1 MSEKRFLMMVRIG
14 EVPREIETEWNRWY
28 DCEHI
33 PKRLKIPGFISA
45 RRYKSVENEYNIL
58 IRTGPPDEIQECP
71 RRYITFYEISRLDV
85 LSSEPYLELRDRE
98 ASLPANSFEAVTVSL
113 PEFHVGLYEQIYPE
127 PGDYRRPQTRYIFVV
142 GHDTPPEKEEEFN
155 VWYNTE
161 HIPGFIRQV
170 PGFVASRRF
179 RRVEAA
185 LPPLIGLTSSNPKY
199 VAIHDFENEDVPAS
213 EAFLNARD
221 TPWTRWIKSWYTRR
235 FRFLS
240 HRIYSSD

>member
-1 MSEKRFLMMVRIG
+1 
-14 EVPREIETEWNRWY
+14 
-28 DCEHI
+28 
-33 PKRLKIPGFISA
+33 
-45 RRYKSVENEYNIL
+45 
-58 IRTGPPDEIQECP
+58 
-71 RRYITFYEISRLDV
+71 LDV

-98 ASLPANSFEAVTVSL
+98 ASLPPNSFEAVTPRL
-113 PEFHVGLYEQIYPE
+113 PDFHLGLYEQIYPE
-127 PGDYRRPQTRYIFVV
+127 SGDYRRPKTRYIFVI
-142 GHDTPPEKEEEFN
+142 GHDTPPEKDEEFN
-155 VWYNTE
+155 AWYNTE

-185 LPPLIGLTSSNPKY
+185 LPPLIGLTSTNPKY
-199 VAIHDFENEDVPAS
+199 VAIHDFESAEVPGS

-240 HRIYSSD
+240 HCIYSSD